1 MCYYKALDLEAAK
14 AEEKQRQEEVL
25 PLLCFSFQALLFSL
39 PYRARLVIFQLG
51 DRTTELA
58 GLQTN
63 LRQLED
69 ERRILAG
76 ASAVSPQTPSSP
88 VFRAFSFRCVVPCS
102 LILSLTHS
110 ALYLGRILQQN
121 ADKAALQQEIQQL
134 TQRIDAL
141 RAEVEALRAV
151 VRQLTEQLQVLREE
165 IARLEGE
172 VQWT

>member
-1 MCYYKALDLEAAK
+1 MRPLSLLKP
-14 AEEKQRQEEVL
+14 L
-25 PLLCFSFQALLFSL
+25 PLLYSELSL
-39 PYRARLVIFQLG
+39 
-51 DRTTELA
+51 
-58 GLQTN
+58 
-63 LRQLED
+63 
-69 ERRILAG
+69 
-76 ASAVSPQTPSSP
+76 SS
-88 VFRAFSFRCVVPCS
+88 CVVPCS